1 MTEELQKSE
10 RDELLERLGIYLP
23 KDEEFR
29 EMLEREGIGHLIRK
43 DVQESFTPG
52 EIEKINKDVNKIL
65 ADLAASPSGLSG
77 NERVISE
84 VLHREA
90 ETLGDFELQGTEF
103 DLREKGYAWK
113 GNISISLTGEDWSKA
128 SKQAELITQLTL
140 IKLARARGLVPKI
153 DIAVGK
159 GKSPAPKTPL
169 TLQEAA
175 RGIEDFARKSLGD
188 DYIMVKKRLQKHFS
202 TKEDLV
208 DACSEVQRIVTL
220 FIDPDI
226 ARKFE
231 NKVADVL
238 FRVEGD

>member
-52 EIEKINKDVNKIL
+52 EIEKINKDVDKIL
-65 ADLAASPSGLSG
+65 TDLAATPSGLSG

-84 VLHREA
+84 VLHRET
-90 ETLGDFELQGTEF
+90 EILGDFDLHGIDF
-103 DLREKGYAWK
+103 DLGEKGYAWK
-113 GNISISLTGEDWSKA
+113 GKITISLSGEDWSKA
-128 SKQAELITQLTL
+128 AKQAELITQLAL
-140 IKLARARGLVPKI
+140 IKIARARGLVPKI
-153 DIAVGK
+153 DISVEK
-159 GKSPAPKTPL
+159 GKPPSSKEPL
-169 TLQEAA
+169 TLREAA
-175 RGIEDFARKSLGD
+175 AEIEAFARKSLGD
-188 DYIMVKKRLQKHFS
+188 DYIMIKKRLQKHFS

-220 FIDPDI
+220 FIDEDI
-226 ARKFE
+226 ARKLE
-231 NKVADVL
+231 NKVADTL

>member
-52 EIEKINKDVNKIL
+52 EIEKINKDVDKIL
-65 ADLAASPSGLSG
+65 TDLAATTSGLSG

-90 ETLGDFELQGTEF
+90 EILGDFDLHGINF
-103 DLREKGYAWK
+103 DLGEKGYAWK
-113 GNISISLTGEDWSKA
+113 GKITISLSGKDWSKA
-128 SKQAELITQLTL
+128 AKQAELITQLTL
-140 IKLARARGLVPKI
+140 IKIARARGLVPKI
-153 DIAVGK
+153 DISVQK
-159 GKSPAPKTPL
+159 GKPPKSKEPL
-169 TLQEAA
+169 TLREAA
-175 RGIEDFARKSLGD
+175 AEIEAFARKSLGD
-188 DYIMVKKRLQKHFS
+188 DYIMIKKRLQKHFS

-220 FIDPDI
+220 FIDEDI
-226 ARKFE
+226 ARKLE
-231 NKVADVL
+231 NKVADTL